1 MAVESRTVTAA
12 IEAIRSRR
20 VVAILRRVDDP
31 LGLVRALREGGVS
44 VVEITL
50 DSARALATIAELR
63 RDPELVV
70 LAGTVRTADEARAAV
85 EAGAQ
90 ACVGPALVP
99 AVLEACRELG
109 VPAIPGALTPT
120 EVETAWRLGAAMVKL
135 FPAAR
140 LGPAYV
146 RDLRGPLPEV
156 PLLATGGVDA
166 TNAAAFLRA
175 GAEAVGV
182 GSALVAVPDVAA
194 AARELVGST
203 RDA

>member
-1 MAVESRTVTAA
+1 VTAA

-20 VVAILRRVDDP
+20 VVAILRGVAEPARV
-31 LGLVRALREGGVS
+31 VQALREGGIG

-50 DSARALATIAELR
+50 DSPESLETIRRLR
-63 RDPELVV
+63 DEPDLVV
-70 LAGTVRTADEARAAV
+70 LAGTVRTADEARAAA

-90 ACVGPALVP
+90 ACVGPALVRE
-99 AVLEACRELG
+99 VLEACREAGL
-109 VPAIPGALTPT
+109 PAIPGAMTPT

-140 LGPAYV
+140 LGPEYV
-146 RDLRGPLPEV
+146 RDLLGPFAGI

-166 TNAAAFLRA
+166 SNAVVFLRA
-175 GAEAVGV
+175 GAVAVGV
-182 GSALVAVPDVAA
+182 GSALTGAPDIAA
-194 AARELVGST
+194 AARQLVRSA

>member
-1 MAVESRTVTAA
+1 VTAA

-20 VVAILRRVDDP
+20 IVAILRRVAEP
-31 LGLVRALREGGVS
+31 ARVVQALREGGIG

-50 DSARALATIAELR
+50 DSPAALETIRRLR
-63 RDPELVV
+63 DDPGLVV
-70 LAGTVRTADEARAAV
+70 LAGTVRTADEARAAA

-99 AVLEACRELG
+99 EVLEACRGAGL
-109 VPAIPGALTPT
+109 PAIPGAMTPT

-140 LGPAYV
+140 LGPGYV
-146 RDLRGPLPEV
+146 RDLRGPFADV
-156 PLLATGGVDA
+156 PLLVTGGVDGS
-166 TNAAAFLRA
+166 NAAAFLRA
-175 GAEAVGV
+175 GAAAVAV
-182 GSALVAVPDVAA
+182 GSALAGTPDVAA
-194 AARELVGST
+194 AARQLVRSA

>member
-1 MAVESRTVTAA
+1 VTAA

-20 VVAILRRVDDP
+20 VVAILRRVAEP
-31 LGLVRALREGGVS
+31 GRVVQALREGGIG

-50 DSARALATIAELR
+50 DSPEALETIRRLR
-63 RDPELVV
+63 DDPELVV
-70 LAGTVRTADEARAAV
+70 LAGTVRTADEVRAAA

-99 AVLEACRELG
+99 DVLEACREAG
-109 VPAIPGALTPT
+109 VPAVPGAMTPT

-140 LGPAYV
+140 LGPEYV
-146 RDLRGPLPEV
+146 RDLRGPLADV
-156 PLLATGGVDA
+156 PLLVTGGVDEA
-166 TNAAAFLRA
+166 NAAAFLRA
-175 GAEAVGV
+175 GADAVGV
-182 GSALVAVPDVAA
+182 GSALTGATDVAE
-194 AARELVGST
+194 AARQLVRSA